1 MVFKNLGS
9 AVHNGQDC
17 SSGYEFSENLLKNIA
32 IQVKSSNFRKGK
44 DWKAVMGGLP
54 ILISIDDEVF
64 LRGVLSG
71 EEKLNKDDV
80 VIADVKLIQTIE
92 QNKIVNN
99 YRAVNV
105 IEHKKIF
112 PDLYFLILM
121 RTFLDPLVRTRIQP
135 RRKPTRLPELC

>member
-1 MVFKNLGS
+1 MLPMVFKNHGS

-80 VIADVKLIQTIE
+80 VIDFSQVCERSSQWCELRYSQVQT
-92 QNKIVNN
+92 
-99 YRAVNV
+99 A
-105 IEHKKIF
+105 H
-112 PDLYFLILM
+112 
-121 RTFLDPLVRTRIQP
+121 
-135 RRKPTRLPELC
+135 

>member
-71 EEKLNKDDV
+71 EEW
-80 VIADVKLIQTIE
+80 
-92 QNKIVNN
+92 
-99 YRAVNV
+99 
-105 IEHKKIF
+105 IF
-112 PDLYFLILM
+112 HYFRWLFANF
-121 RTFLDPLVRTRIQP
+121 RERFLSS
-135 RRKPTRLPELC
+135 

>member
-1 MVFKNLGS
+1 MLPMVFKNLGS

-80 VIADVKLIQTIE
+80 VEFSHARERCSHRCERLK
-92 QNKIVNN
+92 N
-99 YRAVNV
+99 
-105 IEHKKIF
+105 
-112 PDLYFLILM
+112 
-121 RTFLDPLVRTRIQP
+121 LVVH
-135 RRKPTRLPELC
+135 

>member
-1 MVFKNLGS
+1 
-9 AVHNGQDC
+9 
-17 SSGYEFSENLLKNIA
+17 
-32 IQVKSSNFRKGK
+32 
-44 DWKAVMGGLP
+44 MGGLP

-80 VIADVKLIQTIE
+80 VIADVKLIQPIE

-99 YRAVNV
+99 YRAGAQEV
-105 IEHKKIF
+105 F